1 MQILPT
7 VNVAARER
15 TYSCTVHAG
24 RCVRYGQSEKMSIR
38 RKKHARLLS
47 LRVLSLPAAPPRRE
61 KHNNVPVSLPPF
73 QSDKC
78 PPPFLSFSL
87 PPSPSFFSWSDTQH
101 QPAGERER
109 KDGSRRRETLFE
121 LCWIAK
127 GRATKAIGARKGFPP
142 SSPSFLFPWNC
153 FSPCVIPEDTT

>member
-1 MQILPT
+1 MF
-7 VNVAARER
+7 
-15 TYSCTVHAG
+15 
-24 RCVRYGQSEKMSIR
+24 
-38 RKKHARLLS
+38 LLAS
-47 LRVLSLPAAPPRRE
+47 
-61 KHNNVPVSLPPF
+61 PPF

-78 PPPFLSFSL
+78 PPPFDSFSL
-87 PPSPSFFSWSDTQH
+87 PSSFALLFFPGVTPNISQ
-101 QPAGERER
+101 QEREK
-109 KDGSRRRETLFE
+109 KDGSRRRETLFQ